1 MTFRPVMLIV
11 STFALSKSAIEMI
24 SWLLKIVAL
33 APSESGAETTGVPAQ
48 VTVLPAAESVIVTVM
63 VPVVCSALIEFSVKR
78 NVAVPAEVAPCA
90 TLPALVC
97 VMLASAAGAAAV
109 MRSEARSAALVP
121 TLTAFFQ
128 ILK

>member
-1 MTFRPVMLIV
+1 
-11 STFALSKSAIEMI
+11 MI
-24 SWLLKIVAL
+24 SWLPKIVAL
-33 APSESGAETTGVPAQ
+33 ARANRRGDDRRAGQ

-63 VPVVCSALIEFSVKR
+63 VPVVWSALAEFSVKR
-78 NVAVPAEVAPCA
+78 NVAGRRGGPCA

-97 VMLASAAGAAAV
+97 VIDGERAGAAAV

-128 ILK
+128 MLK